1 MKFLLLFTLGVFL
14 GTNLFSQ
21 EPKSSTLLK
30 ELAEN
35 SCKCI
40 DSISV
45 YDKKKGDVTKEIH
58 KCIDAQ
64 AGAYQMGKS
73 LMDLDSLK
81 EKAVEKNGK
90 KEINISIN
98 MDKNSVEYR
107 AAYYELERYLM
118 TNCKSIKE
126 KVASNDK
133 QGKHSL
139 SDNPEARELYS
150 KGVDES
156 KKENYKTALGLF
168 EKAVKIDSAFA
179 FAWDNIGIC
188 YRKLGDYDR
197 ALAAYK
203 KSLEIDPEGLM
214 PLQNIAVVY
223 LYKKEYNNAIEAY
236 QKLAE
241 IDENNP
247 EVYYGIGNIYASSLN
262 EYEKG
267 LDNMCK
273 AYNLYIAQKSPYR
286 TDAEKIIQTI
296 YAEMKKQGKEDRF
309 FEILKSHNIKTN

>member
-1 MKFLLLFTLGVFL
+1 MKFLLLFILGVFL
-14 GTNLFSQ
+14 GTNLFGQ
-21 EPKSSTLLK
+21 EPKLSALLT

-45 YDKKKGDVTKEIH
+45 YDKKKGEITKEIS

-64 AGAYQMGKS
+64 TGAYQMGKK
-73 LMDLDSLK
+73 LLELDSLK
-81 EKAVEKNGK
+81 ANAIERNGK
-90 KEINISIN
+90 KEINISLN

-107 AAYYELERYLM
+107 TAYYELERYLM
-118 TNCKSIKE
+118 INCKSIKD
-126 KVASNDK
+126 KVATNDK
-133 QGKHSL
+133 QGKHSF
-139 SDNPEARELYS
+139 SDNPEARDFYS

-156 KKENYKTALGLF
+156 NKENYKTAIDFF

-179 FAWDNIGIC
+179 FAWDNMGIC
-188 YRKLGDYDR
+188 YRKLGNYDR
-197 ALAAYK
+197 AIAAYK

-223 LYKKEYNNAIEAY
+223 LYKKEYNNAIDAY

-241 IDENNP
+241 IDKNNP
-247 EVYYGIGNIYASSLN
+247 EVFYGIGNIYATVLN
-262 EYEKG
+262 DYEKG

-273 AYNLYIAQKSPYR
+273 AYNLYIEQKSPYR

-296 YAEMKKQGKEDRF
+296 YAEMKKQDKQDRF